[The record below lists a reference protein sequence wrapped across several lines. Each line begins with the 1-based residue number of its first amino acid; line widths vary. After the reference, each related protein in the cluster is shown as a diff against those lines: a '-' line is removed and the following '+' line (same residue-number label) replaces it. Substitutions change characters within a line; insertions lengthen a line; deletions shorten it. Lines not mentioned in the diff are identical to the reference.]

1 MKPKARKIICLFF
14 LFGSL
19 FLKAQFN
26 TLLPVVP
33 KKSETKDEVENHQAE
48 RKEEKRPGQGIPK
61 QIKVWKNLFVF
72 DKNKKLKSEIDSLKN
87 MMKEFEKN
95 SRRKENYQKIKDSI
109 WLQMQFQ
116 MKKNDEEPP
125 IPQET
130 TASAKEMRALSERIS
145 LPLKNSMSISSPFG
159 FRIHPIFGIRKMHN
173 GIDIKATYEKVYSVL
188 DGVVSAAGW
197 DPKGGGNYI
206 KINHF
211 NRFETAYLHLSEMY
225 YKVGER
231 VRAGFIIGKSGNSGN
246 STGPHLH
253 FAVKEYGRLINPDH
267 FLKEL
272 MNIKHLNINKN
283 TL

>member
-1 MKPKARKIICLFF
+1 MKPKALKIICLLF

-26 TLLPVVP
+26 TLLPVAP
-33 KKSETKDEVENHQAE
+33 KKSEMKDNSENYQTE
-48 RKEEKRPGQGIPK
+48 RNREEKGLRNRK
-61 QIKVWKNLFVF
+61 LIKSWKKLFIS
-72 DKNKKLKSEIDSLKN
+72 DKNEKLKSEIDSLKN
-87 MMKEFEKN
+87 KMTEFEKN

-109 WLQMQFQ
+109 WLQMQLQ
-116 MKKNDEEPP
+116 WRQNTAGPP
-125 IPQET
+125 IPTET

-173 GIDIKATYEKVYSVL
+173 GIDIKASYEKVYSVL
-188 DGVVSAAGW
+188 DGIVSAAGW
-197 DPKGGGNYI
+197 DSKGGGNYI

-211 NRFETAYLHLSEMY
+211 NRFETSYLHLSEMY
-225 YKVGER
+225 YRVGER
-231 VRAGFIIGKSGNSGN
+231 VRAGFIIGRSGNSGN

-253 FAVKEYGRLINPDH
+253 FAVKEYGKLINPDH
-267 FLKEL
+267 FLKVL
-272 MNIKHLNINKN
+272 MTIKHLIIHKN

>member
-1 MKPKARKIICLFF
+1 MKPKAPKIICLFF
-14 LFGSL
+14 LFGCL

-26 TLLPVVP
+26 TLLPVAP
-33 KKSETKDEVENHQAE
+33 KKSETKDMIENHQTE
-48 RKEEKRPGQGIPK
+48 RNREEKGLTNPK
-61 QIKVWKNLFVF
+61 LIKRWKNLFVS
-72 DKNKKLKSEIDSLKN
+72 DNNEKLKSEIDSLKN
-87 MMKEFEKN
+87 KMTEFEKS

-109 WLQMQFQ
+109 WLQMQLQ
-116 MKKNDEEPP
+116 MRQNTAGPP
-125 IPQET
+125 IPTET
-130 TASAKEMRALSERIS
+130 TASAKEMRVLSEGIS
-145 LPLKNSMSISSPFG
+145 LPLKNSMSINSPFG

>member
-1 MKPKARKIICLFF
+1 MKPKALKIICLLF

-26 TLLPVVP
+26 TLWPVAP
-33 KKSETKDEVENHQAE
+33 KKSEMKDNSENHQTE
-48 RKEEKRPGQGIPK
+48 RNREEKGLRNRK
-61 QIKVWKNLFVF
+61 LIKSWKKLFIS
-72 DKNKKLKSEIDSLKN
+72 DKNEKLKSEIDSLKN
-87 MMKEFEKN
+87 KMTEFEKN

-109 WLQMQFQ
+109 WLQMQLQ
-116 MKKNDEEPP
+116 WRQNTAGPP
-125 IPQET
+125 IPTET

-159 FRIHPIFGIRKMHN
+159 FRLHPIFGIRKMHN
-173 GIDIKATYEKVYSVL
+173 GIDIKASYEKVYSVL
-188 DGVVSAAGW
+188 DGIVSAAGW
-197 DPKGGGNYI
+197 DPRGGGNYI

-225 YKVGER
+225 YRVGER
-231 VRAGFIIGKSGNSGN
+231 VRAGFIIGRSGNSGN

>member
-26 TLLPVVP
+26 TLLPVAP
-33 KKSETKDEVENHQAE
+33 KKSETKDMIENHQTE
-48 RKEEKRPGQGIPK
+48 RNREEEGLSNPKLIKR
-61 QIKVWKNLFVF
+61 WKNLFVS
-72 DKNKKLKSEIDSLKN
+72 DNNEKLKSEIDSLKN
-87 MMKEFEKN
+87 KMTEFEKS

-109 WLQMQFQ
+109 WLQMQLQ
-116 MKKNDEEPP
+116 MRQNTAGPP
-125 IPQET
+125 IPTET

-231 VRAGFIIGKSGNSGN
+231 VRAGFIIGRSGNSGN

-267 FLKEL
+267 FLKEII
-272 MNIKHLNINKN
+272 NIKHLNINKN

>member
-1 MKPKARKIICLFF
+1 MKPKAPKIICLFF

-26 TLLPVVP
+26 TLLPVAP
-33 KKSETKDEVENHQAE
+33 KKSEMKHNSEYHQAE
-48 RKEEKRPGQGIPK
+48 MNREEKGLSNPTLKKI
-61 QIKVWKNLFVF
+61 WKNIFVS
-72 DKNKKLKSEIDSLKN
+72 DKNEKLKSEIDSLKN
-87 MMKEFEKN
+87 KMTEFEKN

-109 WLQMQFQ
+109 WLQMQLQ
-116 MKKNDEEPP
+116 WRQNTVGPP
-125 IPQET
+125 IPTET

-272 MNIKHLNINKN
+272 MNIKHSNINKN

>member
-1 MKPKARKIICLFF
+1 MKPKAPKIICLFF
-14 LFGSL
+14 FGSL

-26 TLLPVVP
+26 TLLPVAP
-33 KKSETKDEVENHQAE
+33 KKSEMKHNSEYHQAE
-48 RKEEKRPGQGIPK
+48 MNRVEKEQRNPTLKKI
-61 QIKVWKNLFVF
+61 WKNIFVS
-72 DKNKKLKSEIDSLKN
+72 DKNEKLKNEIDSLKN
-87 MMKEFEKN
+87 KMTEFEKS

-109 WLQMQFQ
+109 WLQMQLQ
-116 MKKNDEEPP
+116 WRQNTAGPP
-125 IPQET
+125 IATET
-130 TASAKEMRALSERIS
+130 TASTKEMRALSERIS

-173 GIDIKATYEKVYSVL
+173 GIDIKASYEKVYSVL

-225 YKVGER
+225 YRVGER
-231 VRAGFIIGKSGNSGN
+231 VRAGFIIGRSGDSGN

-272 MNIKHLNINKN
+272 MNIKNLNINKN

>member
-1 MKPKARKIICLFF
+1 MKH
-14 LFGSL
+14 
-19 FLKAQFN
+19 N
-26 TLLPVVP
+26 
-33 KKSETKDEVENHQAE
+33 SEYHQAE
-48 RKEEKRPGQGIPK
+48 MNREEKGLSNPTLKKI
-61 QIKVWKNLFVF
+61 WKNLFVS
-72 DKNKKLKSEIDSLKN
+72 DNNEKLKSEIDSLKN
-87 MMKEFEKN
+87 KMTEFEKS

-109 WLQMQFQ
+109 WLQMQLQ
-116 MKKNDEEPP
+116 WRQNTAGPP
-125 IPQET
+125 IPTET

-159 FRIHPIFGIRKMHN
+159 FRLHPIFGIRKMHN
-173 GIDIKATYEKVYSVL
+173 GMDIKANYEKVYSVL

-231 VRAGFIIGKSGNSGN
+231 VRAGFIIGRSGNSGN

>member
-1 MKPKARKIICLFF
+1 MKHRSLKIICLFF

-26 TLLPVVP
+26 TLLPIAH
-33 KKSETKDEVENHQAE
+33 KKNETKDKVENHQTE
-48 RKEEKRPGQGIPK
+48 RNRVEKEQRSPK
-61 QIKVWKNLFVF
+61 LKKIWKNIFVP
-72 DKNKKLKSEIDSLKN
+72 DKNEKLKSEIDSLKN
-87 MMKEFEKN
+87 MMKEMEKN

-109 WLQMQFQ
+109 WIQMQLQ
-116 MKKNDEEPP
+116 WRQNTSGPP
-125 IPQET
+125 IPTET
-130 TASAKEMRALSERIS
+130 TASAKEMRPLSERIS

-231 VRAGFIIGKSGNSGN
+231 VRAGFIIGRSGNSGN

-272 MNIKHLNINKN
+272 MNIKHSNINKN